1 MADRRSHIHLK
12 NLCVFAG
19 SSPGARPEY
28 LAAARELGRALAK
41 RRIGVVY
48 GGGCVGL
55 MGALAD
61 AVLAADGDITGVIPE
76 SLVAREVA
84 HHGLSTLHVVTSMHE
99 RKALMADLSDGF
111 VALPGG
117 WGTLEEFFE
126 VLTWAQLGL
135 HTKPCGLLN
144 VGGYFDGLLAF
155 LDHAVAERFVRAEN
169 GALVMV
175 ATSVDGL
182 LDQFDHYQAPPPTG
196 KWIDRAS
203 T

>member
-1 MADRRSHIHLK
+1 LK
-12 NLCVFAG
+12 SICVFAG
-19 SSPGARPEY
+19 SSPGTRPEY
-28 LAAARELGRALAK
+28 LAAARELGRALAQ
-41 RRIGVVY
+41 RGIGAVY

-61 AVLAADGDITGVIPE
+61 AVLAAKGEITGVIPE
-76 SLVAREVA
+76 SLLAREVA
-84 HHGLSTLHVVTSMHE
+84 HHGLSKLHVVQSMHE
-99 RKALMADLSDGF
+99 RKALMAELSDGF

-117 WGTLEEFFE
+117 WGTLDEFFE

-135 HTKPCGLLN
+135 HRKPCGLIN

-155 LDHAVAERFVRAEN
+155 LDHAIDERFVRAEN

-175 ATSVDGL
+175 ATSVDGI
-182 LDQFDHYQAPPPTG
+182 LDQFGRYKAPLLTE